1 MKTGK
6 VSVLRRIA
14 GAVVGIL
21 GFAACEDGILDP
33 DNYKNDDLCMY
44 GSPHADFRAL
54 GSATDEGGNPISGIR
69 VVLHKEWSWRDTFV
83 ENDTLYTDSKGEFL
97 LKPRNH
103 PEQPHKIT
111 IVFDD
116 VDGEENGGE
125 FESLTVQPEIVQ
137 IKDGDHN
144 WFTGSYEA
152 KADVQLKKK

>member
-21 GFAACEDGILDP
+21 GFAACEEGILDP

-97 LKPRNH
+97 
-103 PEQPHKIT
+103 
-111 IVFDD
+111 
-116 VDGEENGGE
+116 
-125 FESLTVQPEIVQ
+125 S
-137 IKDGDHN
+137 
-144 WFTGSYEA
+144 
-152 KADVQLKKK
+152 